1 MRLFILIFLL
11 SLSLGLPLT
20 SIYARSQF
28 TLPPSQY
35 TLTVKTTPHNA
46 TVKIMN
52 IKPSYEDGILLKEGN
67 YRLEISAPGYE
78 TVKKTVLLSKK
89 DKIVYIALRKKTP
102 LISKQPPAVEIIEEP
117 PTITVNST
125 SVIIDNNEPEIIQ
138 HSSSTRY
145 EPNNDIVVDSNEPET
160 IQRPPKRRFI
170 HTKGYNRFLRRANRL
185 YGISY
190 KDPRFERYCK
200 QYANLAIRQAQ
211 RRIDNHCEQEISILH
226 NDKASQWQL
235 DKRPQQAWCRT
246 VSAYAT
252 YNETV
257 YREERL
263 EYCIAGYILRS
274 K

>member
-1 MRLFILIFLL
+1 MRLFILISLL
-11 SLSLGLPLT
+11 SLNLFLT
-20 SIYARSQF
+20 TAYARSQF
-28 TLPPSQY
+28 TLPPNQY

-46 TVKIMN
+46 TIKIMN
-52 IKPSYEDGILLKEGN
+52 IKPSYQDGILLKEGN
-67 YRLEISAPGYE
+67 YRIEVSASGYE

-89 DKIVYIALRKKTP
+89 DKIIYIALRKKTP
-102 LISKQPPAVEIIEEP
+102 FISKQPPAVEIREEP
-117 PTITVNST
+117 PIAVNPT
-125 SVIIDNNEPEIIQ
+125 LIIVDDKEPEIIQ
-138 HSSSTRY
+138 PSSSARY
-145 EPNNDIVVDSNEPET
+145 EYEDYVTAGNNKPKV
-160 IQRPPKRRFI
+160 IQQLPKRRFI
-170 HTKGYNRFLRRANRL
+170 HTKGYNRFLRRANKL
-185 YGISY
+185 YGVSY
-190 KDPRFERYCK
+190 NDPRFERYCK

-211 RRIDNHCEQEISILH
+211 RRIDNHCEQEISPLH

-235 DKRPQQAWCRT
+235 NKRPQQAWCRT